1 MLRHPSLK
9 HRATMPSALSMALAW
24 YISLPQPQSFILVLL
39 RPCIV
44 CCATFLLCSFHVPCA
59 PSSLSMFL
67 YMCSFYV
74 RALLVLFL
82 VLPACVLWAVFM
94 LICPFHAGTWP
105 IAADRCGS
113 VRWSDLSCGCAVPH
127 PHPSPQFLKGP
138 QEALRGQ
145 LGRRRA
151 CGLASLRP
159 CILVSAH
166 DSALDSDSGLE
177 PPPRDAQT
185 CRR

>member
-1 MLRHPSLK
+1 MTKQEVSAETSITQASRHNAIGIVNGACLVHLTP
-9 HRATMPSALSMALAW
+9 TTP
-24 YISLPQPQSFILVLL
+24 IL
-39 RPCIV
+39 
-44 CCATFLLCSFHVPCA
+44 HPCA

-113 VRWSDLSCGCAVPH
+113 VRWSDLSCGCAVPR

-185 CRR
+185 CRRRR

>member
-1 MLRHPSLK
+1 LVHNYSPTPPILHPC
-9 HRATMPSALSMALAW
+9 APSTFILVCGAL
-24 YISLPQPQSFILVLL
+24 PSFCAHLLFLVLIYLFLVLL
-39 RPCIV
+39 RPCP
-44 CCATFLLCSFHVPCA
+44 CSFTCA
-59 PSSLSMFL
+59 HFMFV
-67 YMCSFYV
+67 F
-74 RALLVLFL
+74 LVLFL
-82 VLPACVLWAVFM
+82 VLLACVLWAVFM

-113 VRWSDLSCGCAVPH
+113 VRWSDLSCGCAVPR

-166 DSALDSDSGLE
+166 DNALDSDLDSDSGLE
-177 PPPRDAQT
+177 PPPRDA
-185 CRR
+185 

>member
-1 MLRHPSLK
+1 MVHN
-9 HRATMPSALSMALAW
+9 
-24 YISLPQPQSFILVLL
+24 ISPTTPIL
-39 RPCIV
+39 
-44 CCATFLLCSFHVPCA
+44 HPCA
-59 PSSLSMFL
+59 PSSLYCVLRYLPFVLFSCSL
-67 YMCSFYV
+67 CSFV
-74 RALLVLFL
+74 LVHVPLLVLILFSCSL
-82 VLPACVLWAVFM
+82 CCSLCSLPVFWAVCM
-94 LICPFHAGTWP
+94 LICPCHAGTWP

-113 VRWSDLSCGCAVPH
+113 VRWSDLSCGCAVPR

-166 DSALDSDSGLE
+166 DNALDSNSGLE